1 MTATEYIRMSDVG
14 KHVTENDLWFIKDN
28 KVYDITQFVDQHPGG
43 VDTLLSVAGK
53 DGTSEFNAVGHSDSA
68 LEDLRQ
74 YYIGE
79 IHPDD
84 AEKVPQASIQAANN
98 YFGIAVVLAL
108 VAVCSFF
115 IFRP

>member
-1 MTATEYIRMSDVG
+1 MTPNYIHLSEVE
-14 KHVTENDLWFIKDN
+14 KHIREDDLWFIKDF
-28 KVYDITQFVDQHPGG
+28 KVYDITKFVDQHPGG

-53 DGTSEFNAVGHSDSA
+53 DGTSEFNAVGHSESA
-68 LEDLRQ
+68 VEELAR
-74 YYIGE
+74 YYIGD

-84 AEKVPQASIQAANN
+84 TEKVQRASIKAASN

-108 VAVCSFF
+108 VAICSFF

>member
-1 MTATEYIRMSDVG
+1 MTPNYIHLSEVE
-14 KHVTENDLWFIKDN
+14 KHITENDLWFIKDF
-28 KVYDITQFVDQHPGG
+28 KIYDITKFVDQHPGG

-53 DGTSEFNAVGHSDSA
+53 DGTRDFNAVGHSDSA
-68 LEDLRQ
+68 VEELAR
-74 YYIGE
+74 YYIGD

-84 AEKVPQASIQAANN
+84 TNNVQQTTSKTAES

-108 VAVCSFF
+108 VAICLFF